1 MIPEKVGFVEYV
13 YLRHFS
19 PVVDIIFGLI
29 LLVIV
34 LCLSPILIPYL
45 AYTGWKAE
53 YDEYCEIFEISKK
66 KD

>member
-19 PVVDIIFGLI
+19 PVINLILGLI
-29 LLVIV
+29 TLVIV
-34 LCLSPILIPYL
+34 ICLSPILIPYL

-53 YDEYCEIFEISKK
+53 YQDYCEFFKE